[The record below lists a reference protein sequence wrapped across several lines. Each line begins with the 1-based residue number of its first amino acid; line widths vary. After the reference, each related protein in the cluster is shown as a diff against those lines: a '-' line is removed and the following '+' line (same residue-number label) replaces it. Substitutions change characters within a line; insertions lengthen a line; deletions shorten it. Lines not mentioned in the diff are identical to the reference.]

1 MLQIILLIVAI
12 GFLCFACYKIGY
24 SKCEEDFN
32 KEIEEINN
40 YIFSCI
46 DKMMK
51 ENNQEKDEKI
61 FQEFDEN
68 T

>member
-1 MLQIILLIVAI
+1 MLQIIFLIVAI
-12 GFLCFACYKIGY
+12 IFLCFAFYKIGY
-24 SKCEEDFN
+24 SKCENDFN
-32 KEIEEINN
+32 KEIEELNN

-46 DKMMK
+46 DKIMK
-51 ENNQEKDEKI
+51 ENSQEKDEKI